1 MASPE
6 EMIKQCIYMLQVLNE
21 DSTIPRNIRRAAD
34 ETVKIL
40 TDEKK
45 SISLRAASALSRIDE
60 VSNDSNMPMHART
73 KIWEIVSAL
82 EAIPLN

>member
-6 EMIKQCIYMLQVLNE
+6 EMIKQCVYMLQVLNE
-21 DSTIPRNIRRAAD
+21 DNTIPRNIRRAAD

-45 SISLRAASALSRIDE
+45 TVSLRAASALSRIDE
-60 VSNDSNMPMHART
+60 VSNDSNMPMYART

-82 EAIPLN
+82 EAIPLS

>member
-6 EMIKQCIYMLQVLNE
+6 EMIKQCIYMLQVLND

-40 TDEKK
+40 SDEKK
-45 SISLRAASALSRIDE
+45 SVGMRAASALSHIDE
-60 VSNDSNMPMHART
+60 VSSDSNMPMHART

>member
-6 EMIKQCIYMLQVLNE
+6 EMVKQCVYMLQVLNE
-21 DSTIPRNIRRAAD
+21 DNTIPRNIRRAAD

-45 SISLRAASALSRIDE
+45 SVSLRAASALSRIDE

-73 KIWEIVSAL
+73 KIWEIASAL
-82 EAIPLN
+82 EAIPLD